1 MVLLKLAVV
10 LLFCWLL
17 FISVKLLF
25 RLAWGVTKLI
35 CMILCI
41 IACPALVL
49 CLLFAG
55 GIVLFSPVLLLIAAC
70 ALLIKAVES

>member
-25 RLAWGVTKLI
+25 RLARGVTKLI

-41 IACPALVL
+41 IACPVLVL

-55 GIVLFSPVLLLIAAC
+55 GIMVFSPLLLLIAAC
-70 ALLIKAVES
+70 ALLVNEVES

>member
-10 LLFCWLL
+10 LFFCWLL

-25 RLAWGVTKLI
+25 KLAWGATKLI

-41 IACPALVL
+41 IACPVLVL

-55 GIVLFSPVLLLIAAC
+55 GIMVFSPLLLLIAAC
-70 ALLIKAVES
+70 ALLVNAVES